1 MTLGRTSSGAI
12 KIKTDGGLR
21 AVECA
26 CCNPPEPPGYYSAGG
41 YYCSDGSIHPIFGPQ
56 VDYWSASAY
65 YEIGSG
71 GIISYKAEAWSAA
84 VYWIWRKTA
93 PAGSQIDYGGMWT
106 AQPAESWG
114 GEGPQDKVFTISQ
127 GADSRCPNANQRSL
141 DFNTQVPVYAMKW
154 TDNGIEMCGG
164 SFQVMVDVYGC
175 KQ

>member
-1 MTLGRTSSGAI
+1 MTLGRTSSNAI
-12 KIKTDGGLR
+12 KIKTDGGTAR

-26 CCNPPEPPGYYSAGG
+26 CCKKPYYAGGG
-41 YYCSDGSIHPIFGPQ
+41 YYCSDGSIHPFFGPQ
-56 VDYWSASAY
+56 IDVWGGLAT

-93 PAGSQIDYGGMWT
+93 PAGSQIDYSGMWT

-114 GEGPQDKVFTISQ
+114 GDGPQDKVFTLSE
-127 GADSRCPNANQRSL
+127 GADPRCPNANQRSL

-154 TDNGIEMCGG
+154 TDNGPEMCGG

-175 KQ
+175 FQK